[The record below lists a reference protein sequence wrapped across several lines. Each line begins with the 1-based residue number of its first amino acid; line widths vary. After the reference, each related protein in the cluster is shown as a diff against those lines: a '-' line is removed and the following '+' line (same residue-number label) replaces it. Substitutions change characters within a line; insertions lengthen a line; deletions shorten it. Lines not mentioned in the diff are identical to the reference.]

1 MNIVVL
7 CVAGR
12 KQSAET
18 DYRCIISRINV
29 WGMKMFSMIWFHC
42 APGVIKR
49 YILTIE
55 GEDRAMQIK
64 DTPYFNLYA
73 DIWRLHGKYIEP
85 TASDSFWNA
94 LTQDADTIYKKYK
107 ESPLE
112 AFAERLLLDVCKE
125 IEQTYRRNINN

>member
-1 MNIVVL
+1 
-7 CVAGR
+7 
-12 KQSAET
+12 
-18 DYRCIISRINV
+18 
-29 WGMKMFSMIWFHC
+29 MKIFMTIWF
-42 APGVIKR
+42 R
-49 YILTIE
+49 YALDVTRKYMHIT
-55 GEDRAMQIK
+55 GEKDMVMNIK

-125 IEQTYRRNINN
+125 IEQTYRRNIND

>member
-1 MNIVVL
+1 
-7 CVAGR
+7 
-12 KQSAET
+12 
-18 DYRCIISRINV
+18 
-29 WGMKMFSMIWFHC
+29 MKIFTMIWFHC
-42 APGVIKR
+42 APGVIKK

-55 GEDRAMQIK
+55 GGGMAMQIK
-64 DTPYFNLYA
+64 DTPYFDLYA

-85 TASDSFWNA
+85 TVSDSFWNA

-125 IEQTYRRNINN
+125 IEQTYRCNINN

>member
-1 MNIVVL
+1 
-7 CVAGR
+7 
-12 KQSAET
+12 
-18 DYRCIISRINV
+18 
-29 WGMKMFSMIWFHC
+29 MIWCHC

-49 YILTIE
+49 YILTTE
-55 GEDRAMQIK
+55 GEDRVMQIK

-125 IEQTYRRNINN
+125 IEQTYRRNIND

>member
-1 MNIVVL
+1 MVMN
-7 CVAGR
+7 
-12 KQSAET
+12 
-18 DYRCIISRINV
+18 
-29 WGMKMFSMIWFHC
+29 
-42 APGVIKR
+42 
-49 YILTIE
+49 
-55 GEDRAMQIK
+55 IK

-94 LTQDADTIYKKYK
+94 LTQDADTICKKYK

-125 IEQTYRRNINN
+125 IEQTYRRNVNN